1 MIAVYADCN
10 VDEKNVAE
18 FISVAKELIEKT
30 REEEGNISYELIR
43 STRDASVF
51 AFLEKWKSEEAL
63 ELHMV
68 TGHFT
73 GIVPRLGQLMNGE
86 LKINVHE
93 VLI

>member
-10 VDEKNVAE
+10 VKEEHVAE

-30 REEEGNISYELIR
+30 REEVGNISYELIR
-43 STRDASVF
+43 STSDEGVF

-73 GIVPRLGQLMNGE
+73 GIVPRLSQLMNSE